1 MEMPEVPARIY
12 GKDGVA
18 AREYVFAI
26 DTRSNYLSLPLPE
39 IEALGLRKCGGK
51 MKVERE
57 DGVFAVETYFAEG
70 EFRGEIFGAIA
81 VAAAI
86 PMLGYNLLQNLRF
99 RLNPATGEIEKVPDG
114 VPHPPYL

>member
-1 MEMPEVPARIY
+1 MGATEVPAKVY
-12 GKDGVA
+12 GENGVA
-18 AREYVFAI
+18 AREYVFVI
-26 DTRSNYLSLPLPE
+26 DTRSNYLSLPLLE
-39 IEALGLRKCGGK
+39 IEALGLRKCGGR

-57 DGVFAVETYFAEG
+57 GGVFDAETYFAEG
-70 EFRGEIFGAIA
+70 EFRSEIFGAIA
-81 VAAAI
+81 VAAPI